1 MNSEL
6 IVRRAKEGH
15 YNVLDPAD
23 PDFLLKEISE
33 AQLLGYLKNRKIVG
47 MTAEEVLRQ
56 ACRRKL
62 VCGSLCDWTK
72 PYRGC

>member
-47 MTAEEVLRQ
+47 MTAEQVLRQ
-56 ACRRKL
+56 FDINATRSEVHVIIDR
-62 VCGSLCDWTK
+62 SL
-72 PYRGC
+72 